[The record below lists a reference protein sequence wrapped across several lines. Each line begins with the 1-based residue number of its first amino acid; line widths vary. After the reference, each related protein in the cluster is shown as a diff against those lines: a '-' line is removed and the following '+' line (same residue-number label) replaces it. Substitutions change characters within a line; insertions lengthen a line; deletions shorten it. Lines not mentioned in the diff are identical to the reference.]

1 MVFFLKYEKKLYG
14 LREGISLFFF
24 PLGSLCPDSHKF
36 ENIQLLSEVLKIDNV
51 NFLKN
56 SLCFS

>member
-36 ENIQLLSEVLKIDNV
+36 ENIQLLSEV
-51 NFLKN
+51 
-56 SLCFS
+56 